1 MRSLRL
7 RDVPRRIAGRVMI
20 PKKIS
25 TTLSQLPLA
34 LPAVPG
40 ERGRHPRR
48 YRRGWRPRSPGTAGK
63 ASGSWLNVVEIFFGI
78 ITRPAIR
85 RGTSRNLK
93 DLMGELVAERRRD
106 TAVENDA
113 SS

>member
-25 TTLSQLPLA
+25 IRLSQLPLA

-40 ERGRHPRR
+40 ERGRHSSPVPATNGWQRRMLGAFESIWQDKISDYSMGPSDRLVLNLDELRKVYVAWPYPR
-48 YRRGWRPRSPGTAGK
+48 A
-63 ASGSWLNVVEIFFGI
+63 
-78 ITRPAIR
+78 
-85 RGTSRNLK
+85 
-93 DLMGELVAERRRD
+93 
-106 TAVENDA
+106 
-113 SS
+113 